1 MSGNKFL
8 LDTNA
13 VLYLLSGKLKSN
25 NLPEGKLFISFINE
39 LELLSYPAINKA
51 EEIKIKKF
59 IDDIDVLDI
68 DETIKIETIRLR
80 KKHNI
85 KLPDAIICAT
95 ALSQNARLIT
105 FDENLN
111 KIKELKTLKVELK

>member
-8 LDTNA
+8 LDTNT
-13 VLYLLSGKLKSN
+13 VLYLLGGKLNSN
-25 NLPEGKLFISFINE
+25 NLPEGKFFISVINE
-39 LELLSYPAINKA
+39 LELLSYPAISKV

-68 DETIKIETIRLR
+68 DEMIKIETIRLR
-80 KKHNI
+80 KKHNL

-95 ALSQNARLIT
+95 ALSQSAMLVT
-105 FDENLN
+105 FDESLK
-111 KIKELKTLKVELK
+111 KIKELQTLKLELK

>member
-8 LDTNA
+8 LDTNT
-13 VLYLLSGKLKSN
+13 VLYLLGGKLNSN
-25 NLPEGKLFISFINE
+25 SLPEGKLFISVINE
-39 LELLSYPAINKA
+39 LELLSYPAIGKV

-68 DETIKIETIRLR
+68 DEAIKIETIRLR
-80 KKHNI
+80 KKHNL

-95 ALSQNARLIT
+95 ALSQNSRLIT
-105 FDENLN
+105 FDESLN
-111 KIKELKTLKVELK
+111 KIKELKTLKLELK

>member
-8 LDTNA
+8 LDTNT
-13 VLYLLSGKLKSN
+13 VLYLLGGKLNSN
-25 NLPEGKLFISFINE
+25 SLPEGKLFISVINE
-39 LELLSYPAINKA
+39 LELLSYPAIGKV

-68 DETIKIETIRLR
+68 DEVIKIETIRLR
-80 KKHNI
+80 KKHNL

-95 ALSQNARLIT
+95 ALSQNSRLIT
-105 FDENLN
+105 FDESLN
-111 KIKELKTLKVELK
+111 KIKELKTLKLELK

>member
-8 LDTNA
+8 LDTNT
-13 VLYLLSGKLKSN
+13 VLYLLGGKLNSN
-25 NLPEGKLFISFINE
+25 TLPEGNLFISFINE
-39 LELLSYPAINKA
+39 LELLSYPAISKV

-68 DETIKIETIRLR
+68 DEAIKIETIRLR
-80 KKHNI
+80 KKYNL

-105 FDENLN
+105 FDESLN
-111 KIKELKTLKVELK
+111 KIIELKTLKLELK

>member
-13 VLYLLSGKLKSN
+13 GLYLLSGKLKSN

>member
-8 LDTNA
+8 LDTNT
-13 VLYLLSGKLKSN
+13 VLYLLGGKLNSN
-25 NLPEGKLFISFINE
+25 SLPEGKLFISVINE
-39 LELLSYPAINKA
+39 LELLSYPAISKV

-68 DETIKIETIRLR
+68 DEAIKIETIRLR
-80 KKHNI
+80 KKHNL

-95 ALSQNARLIT
+95 ALSQNSSLIT
-105 FDENLN
+105 FDESLN
-111 KIKELKTLKVELK
+111 KIKKLKTLKLELK